1 MFKIFV
7 ILNKG
12 YMYILAVQSTMFE
25 SETFPES
32 ITLSLGLSAHERNE

>member
-1 MFKIFV
+1 MFKFFV

-12 YMYILAVQSTMFE
+12 YMYVLAVQPTMFA

-32 ITLSLGLSAHERNE
+32 ITLSLGLFAHEGNE